1 MTIKLNNTDGFSAI
15 TDDSKECSLT
25 TAFIL
30 TKQNKRYLEEA
41 KNFTCKV
48 LTPSECLD
56 IFDIKNKIKLIG
68 ITGTNGKTTTAAAI
82 YSILLDLDKK
92 VAMQGT
98 RGCFINEKRSE
109 NKSLTTPPILRTINN
124 IKMAIDEG
132 CEYFVMEVSSHA
144 IEQQRIE
151 GLEFALKIF
160 TNVTQDH
167 LDYHGSIDAY
177 IAVKSSFFD
186 DEVPKLINKD
196 DGKIRF
202 NRKNCLTY
210 GAEYPSTYKVAAY
223 SLKDGV
229 SAVIQ
234 KIDKMYDF
242 YSPLHGF
249 FNLYNIVAAISAI
262 DMLKVAP
269 MEEICE
275 AVEGF
280 GGVEGRMEII
290 SNNPLVIVDFAHT
303 PDGMDKVLDA
313 LKEKN
318 IVVVFGAGG
327 DRDKNKR
334 PQMGNIASRY
344 AKKMIVTSDNPRSE
358 NPNEIIQDIVAGI
371 KDLSSLHIEVDR
383 KKAIKHALHVRDE
396 NEIVVILGKGDET
409 YQEIK
414 GKKIPFDDR
423 VVVREFISRNSYNN
437 KHETKGTKD
446 DV

>member
-1 MTIKLNNTDGFSAI
+1 LIIKTPNKSEFI
-15 TDDSKECSLT
+15 QVTDDSTKCDDN
-25 TAFIL
+25 TAFVL
-30 TKQNKRYLEEA
+30 TNQNKKYLEDV
-41 KNFTCKV
+41 KNNTSSIV
-48 LTPSECLD
+48 ISPIEVID
-56 IFDIKNKIKLIG
+56 ILGLRDKIKIIG

-109 NKSLTTPPILRTINN
+109 DKSLTTPPILQTINN
-124 IKMAIDEG
+124 IKVAVEEG
-132 CEYFVMEVSSHA
+132 CEYFIMEVSSHA
-144 IEQQRIE
+144 IEQKRIE
-151 GLEFALKIF
+151 GLDFTLKIF

-177 IAVKSSFFD
+177 IAIKSSFFD
-186 DEVPKLINKD
+186 DESLKLINKD

-202 NRKNCLTY
+202 NRKNCMTY

-223 SLKDGV
+223 SLKNGV

-242 YSPLHGF
+242 HSSLHGF
-249 FNLYNIVAAISAI
+249 FNLYNLVAAISSV
-262 DMLKVAP
+262 DMLEVAP
-269 MEEICE
+269 IEKICE
-275 AVEGF
+275 VVENF
-280 GGVEGRMEII
+280 GGVEGRMEVV
-290 SNNPLVIVDFAHT
+290 SSNPLVIVDFAHT

-313 LKEKN
+313 LKEQN
-318 IVVVFGAGG
+318 MIVVFGAGG

-344 AKKMIVTSDNPRSE
+344 AKKVIVTSDNPRSE
-358 NPNEIIQDIVAGI
+358 DPNEIIKDVVSGI
-371 KDLSSLHIEVDR
+371 KSCDCLHVEVDR
-383 KKAIKHALHVRDE
+383 REAIKYALKIREEDE
-396 NEIVVILGKGDET
+396 MLIILGKGDET

-423 VVVREFISRNSYNN
+423 VVVRELI
-437 KHETKGTKD
+437 
-446 DV
+446 